1 MSFFSSESGA
11 DAETLDDD
19 ELLAACLGIDEQGPD
34 RQPAEIPDWPPA
46 RSNPVTV
53 AIDGDTA
60 AWFKANS
67 ANWQREIGF
76 VLRAWVAA
84 HNNGSGSAA

>member
-11 DAETLDDD
+11 DAENLDDD
-19 ELLAACLGIDEQGPD
+19 ELLAACLGIGEQGTAG
-34 RQPAEIPDWPPA
+34 QPAEIPDWPPA

-53 AIDGDTA
+53 AIEADTA

-84 HNNGSGSAA
+84 HGNESGSPA